1 MKVLLIDDHALFREG
16 LCYILEGLAE
26 DVEVIEAG
34 SFEEA
39 VTVASGEKELDLIL
53 LDLSLPGTGG
63 LKAIEEVQR
72 LWVKVPLVIVSGTA
86 SDWDIIQCLKRGV
99 CGIIPKTLSSEEMFD
114 GLATV
119 FEGKRFLPKSMARL
133 LHRIDNDASL
143 PRLTNRQRQILELLA
158 QGLTNKHI
166 ANKLNIAENTVR
178 IHLAAIYQSLRVTS
192 RTEAVF
198 AAQKDGLIS
207 RQQ

>member
-1 MKVLLIDDHALFREG
+1 MKALLIDDHALFREG
-16 LCYILEGLAE
+16 LRYILEGVDGE
-26 DVEVIEAG
+26 VELIQAG

-39 VTVASGEKELDLIL
+39 VESASGETNLDLVL
-53 LDLSLPGTGG
+53 LDLALPGATG

-72 LWVKVPLVIVSGTA
+72 IWKGAPIVIVSGTA
-86 SDWDIIQCLKRGV
+86 SDWDVIQCLKRGV
-99 CGIIPKTLSSEEMFD
+99 QGVIPKTLSSEEMLE
-114 GLATV
+114 GLKTV
-119 FEGKRFLPKSMARL
+119 FAGKRFLPKSMARL
-133 LHRIDNDASL
+133 IHRVDDGEEL

-166 ANKLNIAENTVR
+166 ANQLDIAENTVR
-178 IHLAAIYQSLRVTS
+178 IHLAAIYQSLRVSS

-207 RQQ
+207 R